1 MEKKS
6 SASELHPNYQYRWI
20 ILIAIGLFT
29 FMSTLDG
36 SIVNVA
42 LPTIS
47 EDIGVKMNQ
56 AEWVVSIYLMTVCA
70 CLLLFG
76 KIGDSKGKVFIFKW
90 GTVVFVIGSL
100 LCGIPG
106 SLPLLLFARIVQ
118 AIGASMTMATGTG
131 IITEV
136 FPIHERGKAL
146 GLMGSFV
153 SLGSITGPGVGGL
166 ILHNFHW
173 SYIFWINVPIGLI
186 TILVGQKY
194 LPQDSLKSAKK
205 IDLLG
210 FVTFAM
216 FILGFFG
223 AVFIGQ
229 EIGFKHVIVFGLFI
243 ISMISAVIFYRTE
256 RKVANP
262 LVDFSI
268 FKNKMFTLS
277 LLTASMIF
285 VSNFFANV
293 ILPFYLQNLRG
304 FTPSKAGMIMMVFP
318 LIMVIG
324 APLSGILSDK
334 FGPLKLCLLGLGVL
348 TLSQLCYMLVGEATP
363 LGWFV
368 IIPALMGLGNALFQ
382 APNNAI
388 VMSSVGPADLGI
400 AGSLNSL
407 ARNFGMVVGIS
418 LSTTVL
424 YGGMSQKMGERVTT
438 YIDNRPDVF
447 IYGMKITYFVS
458 FIICLLAFVMM
469 VVRYRKNKPVSK
481 IIETN

>member
-1 MEKKS
+1 MEKLTPES
-6 SASELHPNYQYRWI
+6 QHEHYHHRWI

-47 EDIGVKMNQ
+47 ADIGVKMNQ

-76 KIGDSKGKVFIFKW
+76 KIGDSFGKVIVFKW
-90 GTVVFVIGSL
+90 GTVVFVLGSL
-100 LCGIPG
+100 LCGVPG
-106 SLPLLLFARIVQ
+106 SLTLLLVARIIQ

-136 FPIHERGKAL
+136 FPMSERGKAL

-166 ILHNFHW
+166 ILHQLHW
-173 SYIFWINVPIGLI
+173 SYIFWINVPVGLV
-186 TILVGQKY
+186 TILIGQRY
-194 LPQDSLKSAKK
+194 LPKDTVRSGKK
-205 IDLLG
+205 IDVAG
-210 FVTFAM
+210 FVTFGV
-216 FILGFFG
+216 FIMSFFG
-223 AVFIGQ
+223 GVFIGQ
-229 EIGFKHVIVFGLFI
+229 EIGFNHGLI
-243 ISMISAVIFYRTE
+243 LGLMVVALISLVVFYRIE
-256 RKVANP
+256 KRVENP
-262 LVDFSI
+262 LVHFSI
-268 FKNKMFTLS
+268 FKNKMFTMS
-277 LLTASMIF
+277 LLTASLIF

-304 FTPSKAGMIMMVFP
+304 FTPSKAGLIMMVFP
-318 LIMVIG
+318 LVMVVG
-324 APLSGILSDK
+324 APISGALSDK
-334 FGPLKLCLLGLGVL
+334 VGPMILCLIGLVL
-348 TLSQLCYMLVGEATP
+348 LTVSQISYMLVGSDTP
-363 LGWFV
+363 LFLFM

-382 APNNAI
+382 APNNTI
-388 VMSSVGPADLGI
+388 VMSSVEVKDLGI

-424 YGGMSQKMGERVTT
+424 YSAMSAKMGEKVTT
-438 YIDNRPDVF
+438 YLADRPDIF
-447 IYGMKITYFVS
+447 IYGMGVTYFVS
-458 FIICLLAFVMM
+458 FLICLLALVMTGWRFIKGRQKRREPQ
-469 VVRYRKNKPVSK
+469 VK
-481 IIETN
+481 